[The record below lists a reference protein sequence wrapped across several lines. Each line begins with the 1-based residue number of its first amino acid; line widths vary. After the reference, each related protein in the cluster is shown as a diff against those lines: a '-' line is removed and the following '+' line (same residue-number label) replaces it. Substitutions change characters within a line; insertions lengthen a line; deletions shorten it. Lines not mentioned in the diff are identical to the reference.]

1 MCGSL
6 GLVRQFSRLEAVI
19 RNERMECGALPT
31 TRPVGA
37 GGGWHPHIVTD
48 QLTLSQPWG
57 NGGTPRFQTFLRLSA
72 THLLQHS
79 STTSGAALARSWT
92 SVPYIALLTE
102 EGLSIPKKCSENQNA
117 TRIVGRYWYFDVL
130 GFFW

>member
-19 RNERMECGALPT
+19 RNERMECGALRT

-37 GGGWHPHIVTD
+37 RGAWYLHIVTD
-48 QLTLSQPWG
+48 QLTLSQPWE
-57 NGGTPRFQTFLRLSA
+57 NGGTPRFQTLLRLST

-79 STTSGAALARSWT
+79 STISGAA
-92 SVPYIALLTE
+92 
-102 EGLSIPKKCSENQNA
+102 PKVS
-117 TRIVGRYWYFDVL
+117 
-130 GFFW
+130 